1 MHVLIRFFLAA
12 LLVLSCPLAAWSG
25 EAIVNNEVDV
35 DVTAKDA
42 VAARNQAMSEGQ
54 SSALV
59 GLLNKLAPSGQAE
72 DIVSTLDEKKISA
85 LVKSTE
91 VLDEKISTNRYRAH
105 LLVSFDADGISALI
119 GKFGASNGKDDAAV
133 ATGAFLMIPSFEDEN
148 GTALWEDKNPW
159 RDTWR
164 MLALE
169 LYSGDIVVP
178 YGDATDAQIVDSKDL
193 PSATYGSLVPL
204 TLRYGV
210 SDIVILQAKYTS
222 HPDLELKVVK
232 RRINRT
238 RNEVNMLTYR
248 ADPQETRDALLARA
262 ARDIADNMQNKKTE
276 EISATTGGLHGGE
289 KHKIMVLASITT
301 MASWTQLRAKLAS
314 LPMIDKLE
322 LLAMSPNQVD
332 IVVHYRGSPESLA
345 NGILSQQLRLAQ
357 NKDYWVI
364 SRD

>member
-1 MHVLIRFFLAA
+1 MQFLIGFSLAA
-12 LLVLSCPLAAWSG
+12 LLALSCPCLSQAG

-35 DVTAKDA
+35 DVTGKDA
-42 VAARNQAMSEGQ
+42 ADARTQAMTQGETA
-54 SSALV
+54 ALT

-72 DIVSTLDEKKISA
+72 DIVGSLDQKKIA
-85 LVKSTE
+85 AMVKGTE
-91 VLDEKISTNRYRAH
+91 VLDEKISSNRYRAH
-105 LLVSFDADGISALI
+105 LLVSFDADAVSNLI
-119 GKFGASNGKDDAAV
+119 GKFGASNGKDDAIV
-133 ATGAFLMIPSFEDEN
+133 ATGAFLIIPSFEDEN
-148 GTALWEDKNPW
+148 GNSLWEDKNPW
-159 RDTWR
+159 REAWR
-164 MLALE
+164 ILALE

-178 YGDATDAQIVDSKDL
+178 YGDANDAQIVDSRGL
-193 PSATYGSLVPL
+193 SSATYGSLVPL

-210 SDIVILQAKYTS
+210 SDIVILQAKYSS

-314 LPMIDKLE
+314 LPMIDRLE

-345 NGILSQQLRLAQ
+345 NGILSQQLRLSQ